1 MTENKQNEEFVQS
14 VGSASPPSADAAE
27 TEASRRNAARSRS
40 ARQIASWTRIVAAIP
55 SFGLLIIAVALSLNT
70 LIEAVATT
78 VGAVVLGDGSILRLA
93 ALYVE
98 YANLFLLSVALY
110 LLSLGLFTLFISDN
124 IPLPKW
130 LTFRDFDD
138 LKERLVA
145 VICVMIGVSFLGKI
159 LEDAVK
165 GLDLL
170 WLGLSSGVIILT
182 LTLFVKLVINHKGED
197 SGHREDEGLS

>member
-1 MTENKQNEEFVQS
+1 MTENKRNEEIVQS
-14 VGSASPPSADAAE
+14 AGSASADGRDAAE

-78 VGAVVLGDGSILRLA
+78 VGAVVLGDESILRLA

-98 YANLFLLSVALY
+98 YADLFLLSVALY

-197 SGHREDEGLS
+197 SSHREDEGLF